1 MQLAEG
7 ELSQQAIKQRGN
19 TVSMIQI
26 RLPKTVWQELVSL
39 GQKEAASPNHL
50 LEQAVRRFLEEK
62 RRRGLAHKMLHES
75 FGVWKDRNDL
85 AADSTVVVAEMRQ
98 EWDERE
104 QRLGL
109 A

>member
-7 ELSQQAIKQRGN
+7 KLFKQRGN
-19 TVSMIQI
+19 IMSMIQI
-26 RLPKTVWQELVSL
+26 RLPEVVWQELVSL
-39 GQKEAASPNHL
+39 GQEEATSSNHL
-50 LEQAVRRFLEEK
+50 LEQAIRRFLAEK
-62 RRRGLAHKMLHES
+62 RRRGLAHKRLHES
-75 FGVWKDRNDL
+75 FGAWKDRNDL
-85 AADSTVVVAEMRQ
+85 EADSTVVVAEMRQ

>member
-1 MQLAEG
+1 M
-7 ELSQQAIKQRGN
+7 S
-19 TVSMIQI
+19 TIQI

-39 GQKEAASPNHL
+39 GQEEATSPNHL
-50 LEQAVRRFLEEK
+50 LEQAARRFLVKK
-62 RRRGLAHKMLHES
+62 RRRGLARKTLHES

-85 AADSTVVVAEMRQ
+85 EVDSMVVVDEMRQ